1 MSGRSGPTVSDH
13 TPSSPFWKGTGFSW
27 PSAVSIAT
35 PASETVRA
43 SGAFS
48 RKVTVRSS
56 RTSGELRGA
65 LKGMRF
71 SVFFWGL

>member
-13 TPSSPFWKGTGFSW
+13 TPSAPFWKGTGFSW
-27 PSAVSIAT
+27 RSAVRIAT

-43 SGAFS
+43 SGALS
-48 RKVTVRSS
+48 RNVTVRSS
-56 RTSGELRGA
+56 RTSGELKGA
-65 LKGMRF
+65 LKGIMF